1 MRTSFLIFELQ
12 SKGLLAAHWNTFATG
27 MVPLSNI
34 YDKITDD
41 DAVWYFDPS
50 ENKGYVQMRDVN
62 NTKKRLNAF
71 VRFQYK
77 ILNAPRTFVSD
88 VKSIRDNAVLYVVFE
103 REAREFFIISLLR
116 VSITSQKN
124 ITRIA
129 DSYRKKITRKSMLEC
144 KIDCDVNSN
153 TNARTQVRPER

>member
-12 SKGLLAAHWNTFATG
+12 SKGFLVAHWKTFATG

-34 YDKITDD
+34 YDKTTD

-50 ENKGYVQMRDVN
+50 ENKGYVQMRDVS

-103 REAREFFIISLLR
+103 RSVRARSARIFKSFHSFM
-116 VSITSQKN
+116 SQ
-124 ITRIA
+124 
-129 DSYRKKITRKSMLEC
+129 
-144 KIDCDVNSN
+144 
-153 TNARTQVRPER
+153 